1 MTTCVRSCD
10 MDIIGHVGKSMK
22 IAGIY

>member
-10 MDIIGHVGKSMK
+10 LVWPRS
-22 IAGIY
+22 